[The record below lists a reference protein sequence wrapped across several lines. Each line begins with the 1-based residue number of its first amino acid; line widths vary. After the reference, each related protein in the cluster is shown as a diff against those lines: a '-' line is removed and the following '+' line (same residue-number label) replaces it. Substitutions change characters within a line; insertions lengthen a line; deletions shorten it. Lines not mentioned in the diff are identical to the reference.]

1 MQHPPRSPAPAVR
14 RRRGLVRLALVALAG
29 SLAFAAAQSAANPA
43 GLIAYV
49 DADGRTAVRDPRDG
63 APPVVFG
70 GGLERAQFP
79 AWSSDGNHLAVIV
92 GDMSGGR
99 VDLIEVARAAAPTTV
114 YRPAGRAPIY
124 LAWSP
129 DDRTLAVLA
138 NRAGGGLA
146 LDLVD
151 VARAAAGEPDAVVP
165 FAQGAPLYWSWSRT
179 GRALLVHVDVMGPTR
194 LAGVTGI
201 DAFDVRR
208 PLPDPG
214 AFQSPAFSASERY
227 VAYATLT
234 AGGERRVVVAPNPEL
249 PAAGLFT
256 RTLPHRGQAALAWR
270 PGSEQ
275 LAVQSAAVPAP
286 HAFGPVDLL
295 DVASGDVTRLTDDP
309 VVASW
314 WSPDGRWLA
323 TLSPVGGGG
332 DRTVQASAG
341 PGTAGA
347 SWAGDAADATAAVH
361 VVDQRVQ
368 RGSAL
373 LSLKVIDA
381 DTLQTL
387 LLGAFVP
394 SPLFAGQYLPFFDQY
409 ARSHRLWSPDSDAL
423 VMPVADDDGAVQL
436 VVFGLDGEVTPLG
449 PGDMPAWNVR

>member
-1 MQHPPRSPAPAVR
+1 MRRPPRSPAPATR
-14 RRRGLVRLALVALAG
+14 RRRGGPLLLALLLALTFG
-29 SLAFAAAQSAANPA
+29 AAQSTANPA
-43 GLIAYV
+43 GWIAYV
-49 DADGRTAVRDPRDG
+49 DADGRTLARHPRDG
-63 APPVVFG
+63 GEPVAFG
-70 GGLERAQFP
+70 RAAERAQFP
-79 AWSSDGNHLAVIV
+79 AWSSDGNRLAVIV
-92 GDMSGGR
+92 GDIGGGR
-99 VDLIEVARAAAPTTV
+99 VDVIDVARGDASATV
-114 YRPAGRAPIY
+114 YRAPGRAPIY

-151 VARAAAGEPDAVVP
+151 VARALAGELDAVRP

-179 GRALLVHVDVMGPTR
+179 GRSLLVHVDVMGPTR

-201 DAFDVRR
+201 DAFDVGR

-214 AFQSPAFSASERY
+214 AFQSPAFSTSERY

-234 AGGERRVVVAPNPEL
+234 GGERRVVVVPNPEL
-249 PAAGLFT
+249 PASGLFT

-270 PGSEQ
+270 PGREQ

-286 HAFGPVDLL
+286 HAYGPVDLL
-295 DVASGDVTRLTDDP
+295 DVATGDVTRLTDDP

-332 DRTVQASAG
+332 DRTVQASGGAG
-341 PGTAGA
+341 PAGVGPA
-347 SWAGDAADATAAVH
+347 HRVA
-361 VVDQRVQ
+361 QRVQ

-381 DTLQTL
+381 DTLQTR

-423 VMPVADDDGAVQL
+423 VMPAVGEDGVVQV
-436 VVFGLDGEVTPLG
+436 VVFGVDGDVTPLG
-449 PGDMPAWNVR
+449 PGDLPAWNVR

>member
-1 MQHPPRSPAPAVR
+1 MNDASACSPATARRPWGR
-14 RRRGLVRLALVALAG
+14 RRHLALAAVVG
-29 SLAFAAAQSAANPA
+29 CLAFATAQPAPNPA

-49 DADGRTAVRDPRDG
+49 DGDGRAAVQGPRG
-63 APPVVFG
+63 VPAPVAFG

-79 AWSSDGNHLAVIV
+79 AWSSDGNRLAVIV
-92 GDMSGGR
+92 GDMAGGR
-99 VDLIEVARAAAPTTV
+99 VDLIDIAGGGAPVTV
-114 YRPAGRAPIY
+114 YRPAGRSPIY

-138 NRAGGGLA
+138 NRSGGGLE

-151 VARAAAGEPDAVVP
+151 VARALGGEPDAVRP

-179 GRALLVHVDVMGPTR
+179 ARELLVHVNVMGPGR
-194 LAGVTGI
+194 LAGVSGV
-201 DAFDVRR
+201 DALDVRN

-214 AFQSPAFSASERY
+214 AFQSPALSSSERY
-227 VAYATLT
+227 VAYATL
-234 AGGERRVVVAPNPEL
+234 AAGERRVVVTPNPER

-256 RTLPHRGQAALAWR
+256 RSLPHLGQAALAWR

-275 LAVQSAAVPAP
+275 LAIQSAAVPSP
-286 HAFGPVDLL
+286 HAYGPVDLL
-295 DVASGDVTRLTDDP
+295 DVESGVVTRLTADP

-332 DRTVQASAG
+332 DRTVQASADTG
-341 PGTAGA
+341 PLRR
-347 SWAGDAADATAAVH
+347 
-361 VVDQRVQ
+361 VVQGVQ
-368 RGSAL
+368 RRETL

-381 DTLQTL
+381 DTLQAR

-394 SPLFAGQYLPFFDQY
+394 SPLFVAQYLPFFDQY

-423 VMPVADDDGAVQL
+423 VMPAVDDEGTVQL
-436 VVFGLDGEVTPLG
+436 VVFGVDGAVTPLG

>member
-1 MQHPPRSPAPAVR
+1 MHRAPRNSAPAVR
-14 RRRGLVRLALVALAG
+14 HRRGGRFRLALLAVVG
-29 SLAFAAAQSAANPA
+29 SLTFAAAQSPSSPA

-49 DADGRTAVRDPRDG
+49 DADGRTAVRDPRGGDQS
-63 APPVVFG
+63 AAFG

-79 AWSSDGNHLAVIV
+79 VWSSDGNRLAVIV

-99 VDLIEVARAAAPTTV
+99 VDVIDVARGDATTTV

-151 VARAAAGEPDAVVP
+151 VARAVAGEPDAVRA
-165 FAQGAPLYWSWSRT
+165 FAQGAPFYWSWSRT

-214 AFQSPAFSASERY
+214 AFQSPAFSTSERY

-234 AGGERRVVVAPNPEL
+234 GGERRVVVAPNPEL

-256 RTLPHRGQAALAWR
+256 RTLTHRGQAALAWR

-286 HAFGPVDLL
+286 HAYGPVDLL

-341 PGTAGA
+341 VGSAGA
-347 SWAGDAADATAAVH
+347 ASIGVASERLIA
-361 VVDQRVQ
+361 QRVQ
-368 RGSAL
+368 RSNPL
-373 LSLKVIDA
+373 MSLKVIEV
-381 DTLQTL
+381 DTLQTR

-394 SPLFAGQYLPFFDQY
+394 SPLFTAQYLPFFDQY

-423 VMPVADDDGAVQL
+423 VLPALDDDGTVQL
-436 VVFGLDGEVTPLG
+436 VVFDVDGDVTALG

>member
-1 MQHPPRSPAPAVR
+1 MQHPPRSPAPTVR
-14 RRRGLVRLALVALAG
+14 RPRGLVRLALVALVA

-49 DADGRTAVRDPRDG
+49 ATDGRTTVRDPRDG
-63 APPVVFG
+63 GAPVAFG
-70 GGLERAQFP
+70 RGAERAQFP
-79 AWSSDGNHLAVIV
+79 AWSSDGNRLAVIV
-92 GDMSGGR
+92 GDIGGGR
-99 VDLIEVARAAAPTTV
+99 VDVIDVARGDAPATV
-114 YRPAGRAPIY
+114 YRAPGRAPIY

-138 NRAGGGLA
+138 NRTGGGLA

-151 VARAAAGEPDAVVP
+151 VAGALAGEPAAVRA
-165 FAQGAPLYWSWSRT
+165 FAQGAPFYWSWSRT
-179 GRALLVHVDVMGPTR
+179 GRSLLVHVDVMGTTR
-194 LAGVTGI
+194 LAGVTGV

-214 AFQSPAFSASERY
+214 AFQSPTFSTSERY

-234 AGGERRVVVAPNPEL
+234 GGQRRVVVAPNPEL

-270 PGSEQ
+270 PGREQ

-286 HAFGPVDLL
+286 HAYGPVDLL
-295 DVASGDVTRLTDDP
+295 DVATGDVARLTDDP
-309 VVASW
+309 VIASW

-341 PGTAGA
+341 A
-347 SWAGDAADATAAVH
+347 SAVALHAADR
-361 VVDQRVQ
+361 RVQ

-381 DTLQTL
+381 DTLQTR

-394 SPLFAGQYLPFFDQY
+394 SPLFVAQYLPFFDQY

-423 VMPVADDDGAVQL
+423 VIPALDEAGVVQL
-436 VVFGLDGEVTPLG
+436 VVFGVDGDVTPLG

>member
-1 MQHPPRSPAPAVR
+1 M
-14 RRRGLVRLALVALAG
+14 
-29 SLAFAAAQSAANPA
+29 AFAAAQPGPSPA
-43 GLIAYV
+43 GWIAYV
-49 DADGRTAVRDPRDG
+49 DADGRPAVRDPRDG
-63 APPVVFG
+63 GPPVAFG

-79 AWSSDGNHLAVIV
+79 VWSSDGNRLAVIV
-92 GDMSGGR
+92 GDIAGGR
-99 VDLIEVARAAAPTTV
+99 VDLIDVARGDAPTTI
-114 YRPAGRAPIY
+114 YRPSGRSPIY

-151 VARAAAGEPDAVVP
+151 VSRALNGEPDAVRA
-165 FAQGAPLYWSWSRT
+165 FAQGAPFYWSWSRT
-179 GRALLVHVDVMGPTR
+179 GRSLLVHVDVMGPTR

-201 DAFDVRR
+201 DAFEVRR

-286 HAFGPVDLL
+286 HAYGPVDLL
-295 DVASGDVTRLTDDP
+295 DVATGEVTRLTDDP

-341 PGTAGA
+341 AGTTGAGA
-347 SWAGDAADATAAVH
+347 AQL
-361 VVDQRVQ
+361 VDQRVQ
-368 RGSAL
+368 RGNLL
-373 LSLKVIDA
+373 LSLKVVDA
-381 DTLQTL
+381 DTLQTRV
-387 LLGAFVP
+387 LGAFVP
-394 SPLFAGQYLPFFDQY
+394 SPTFAGQYLPFFDQY

-423 VMPVADDDGAVQL
+423 VMPAVDEDGAVQV
-436 VVFGLDGEVTPLG
+436 VVFGVDGDVTPLG

>member
-1 MQHPPRSPAPAVR
+1 MHRPPRSPAPATR
-14 RRRGLVRLALVALAG
+14 RRRGGSLLLALLLILT
-29 SLAFAAAQSAANPA
+29 SAAAQSTANPA
-43 GLIAYV
+43 GWIAYV

-63 APPVVFG
+63 GGPVAFG
-70 GGLERAQFP
+70 RAAERAQFP
-79 AWSSDGNHLAVIV
+79 AWSSDGNRLAVIV
-92 GDMSGGR
+92 GDIGGGR
-99 VDLIEVARAAAPTTV
+99 VDVIDVARGDAPATV
-114 YRPAGRAPIY
+114 YRAPGRAPIY

-151 VARAAAGEPDAVVP
+151 TERALAGEPDAVRP
-165 FAQGAPLYWSWSRT
+165 FAQGAPFYWSWSRT
-179 GRALLVHVDVMGPTR
+179 GRSLLVHVDVMGPTR
-194 LAGVTGI
+194 LAGVSGS

-214 AFQSPAFSASERY
+214 AFQSPAFSTSERY

-234 AGGERRVVVAPNPEL
+234 GGERMVVVVPNPEL

-270 PGSEQ
+270 PGREQ

-286 HAFGPVDLL
+286 HAYGPVDLL
-295 DVASGDVTRLTDDP
+295 DVATGAVTRLTDDP

-332 DRTVQASAG
+332 DRTVQASADAG
-341 PGTAGA
+341 PAHRVA
-347 SWAGDAADATAAVH
+347 
-361 VVDQRVQ
+361 QRVQ
-368 RGSAL
+368 RGNAL

-381 DTLQTL
+381 DTLQTR

-423 VMPVADDDGAVQL
+423 VMPAQDDDGSVQL
-436 VVFGLDGEVTPLG
+436 VVFGVDGGVTPLG
-449 PGDMPAWNVR
+449 PGDLPAWNVR

>member
-1 MQHPPRSPAPAVR
+1 MHRAPRNSAPAAS
-14 RRRGLVRLALVALAG
+14 RRRGGRLRLALLAVVG
-29 SLAFAAAQSAANPA
+29 SLTFAAAQSPSSPA
-43 GLIAYV
+43 GMIAYV
-49 DADGRTAVRDPRDG
+49 DADGRTAVRDPRGGDP
-63 APPVVFG
+63 AAAFG

-79 AWSSDGNHLAVIV
+79 VWSSDGNRLAVVV

-99 VDLIEVARAAAPTTV
+99 VDVIDVARGDAPATA
-114 YRPAGRAPIY
+114 YRAPGRAPIY

-129 DDRTLAVLA
+129 DDRTIAVLA

-151 VARAAAGEPDAVVP
+151 VARVLGGEPDAVRP
-165 FAQGAPLYWSWSRT
+165 FAQGAPFYWAWSRT
-179 GRALLVHVDVMGPTR
+179 GRSLLVHVDVMGPTR

-201 DAFDVRR
+201 EAFDVGR

-214 AFQSPAFSASERY
+214 AFQSPAFSTSERY

-234 AGGERRVVVAPNPEL
+234 GGERRVAVVPNPEL

-270 PGSEQ
+270 PGREH

-286 HAFGPVDLL
+286 HAYGPVDLL
-295 DVASGDVTRLTDDP
+295 DVATGDVTRLTDDP
-309 VVASW
+309 VIASW

-332 DRTVQASAG
+332 DRTVQASD
-341 PGTAGA
+341 GA
-347 SWAGDAADATAAVH
+347 SAAAFHAADR
-361 VVDQRVQ
+361 RVQ
-368 RGSAL
+368 RGNAL

-381 DTLQTL
+381 DTLQSR

-409 ARSHRLWSPDSDAL
+409 ARSHRLWSPGSDAL
-423 VMPVADDDGAVQL
+423 VMPAVDEEGIVQL
-436 VVFGLDGEVTPLG
+436 VVFGVDGDVTPLG

>member
-1 MQHPPRSPAPAVR
+1 MPRPRPHARLPRGPWMVVAVAALLGMAAGQAPPDPA
-14 RRRGLVRLALVALAG
+14 
-29 SLAFAAAQSAANPA
+29 S
-43 GLIAYV
+43 LIAYV
-49 DADGRTAVRDPRDG
+49 DPDGRAAVRDPG
-63 APPVVFG
+63 ASAEPVAFG

-79 AWSSDGNHLAVIV
+79 AWSSDGNRLAVIV
-92 GDMSGGR
+92 GDMAGGR
-99 VDLIEVARAAAPTTV
+99 VDVVDVAGGDDPATV
-114 YRPAGRAPIY
+114 YRADGRAPIY

-151 VARAAAGEPDAVVP
+151 VARALEGDAEAIRP
-165 FAQGAPLYWSWSRT
+165 FAQGAPFYWSWSRT
-179 GRALLVHVDVMGPTR
+179 GRSLLVHVDVMGPTR
-194 LAGVTGI
+194 LAGLTGI

-214 AFQSPAFSASERY
+214 AFQSPALSASERY
-227 VAYATLT
+227 VAYAALT
-234 AGGERRVVVAPNPEL
+234 PAGERRVVVAPNPEV

-270 PGSEQ
+270 PGREQ

-286 HAFGPVDLL
+286 HAYGPVDLL
-295 DVASGDVTRLTDDP
+295 DVASGEVTRLTDDP

-332 DRTVQASAG
+332 QRTVQASAG
-341 PGTAGA
+341 AGA
-347 SWAGDAADATAAVH
+347 GRLQPVAE
-361 VVDQRVQ
+361 RPVQ
-368 RGSAL
+368 RGNAL

-381 DTLQTL
+381 DTLQTR

-423 VMPVADDDGAVQL
+423 VMPALDDDGVAQL
-436 VVFGLDGEVTPLG
+436 VVFGVDGDVTPLG

>member
-1 MQHPPRSPAPAVR
+1 MPRPRPHARLPRGPWMVVAVAALLGMAAGQAPPDPA
-14 RRRGLVRLALVALAG
+14 
-29 SLAFAAAQSAANPA
+29 S
-43 GLIAYV
+43 LIAYV
-49 DADGRTAVRDPRDG
+49 DPDGRAAVRDPG
-63 APPVVFG
+63 ASAEPVAFG

-79 AWSSDGNHLAVIV
+79 AWSSDGNRLAVIV
-92 GDMSGGR
+92 GDMAGGR
-99 VDLIEVARAAAPTTV
+99 VDVVDVAAGDDPATV
-114 YRPAGRAPIY
+114 YRADGRAPIY

-151 VARAAAGEPDAVVP
+151 VARALEGDAEAIRP
-165 FAQGAPLYWSWSRT
+165 FAQGAPFYWSWSRT
-179 GRALLVHVDVMGPTR
+179 GRSLLVHVDVMGPTR
-194 LAGVTGI
+194 LAGLTGI

-214 AFQSPAFSASERY
+214 AFQSPALSASERY
-227 VAYATLT
+227 VAYAALT
-234 AGGERRVVVAPNPEL
+234 PAGERRVVVAPNPEV

-270 PGSEQ
+270 PGREQ

-286 HAFGPVDLL
+286 HAYGPVDLL
-295 DVASGDVTRLTDDP
+295 DVASGEVTRLTDDP

-332 DRTVQASAG
+332 QRTVQASAG
-341 PGTAGA
+341 AGA
-347 SWAGDAADATAAVH
+347 GRLQPVAE
-361 VVDQRVQ
+361 RPVQ
-368 RGSAL
+368 RGNAL

-381 DTLQTL
+381 DTLQTR

-423 VMPVADDDGAVQL
+423 VMPALDDDGVAQL
-436 VVFGLDGEVTPLG
+436 VVFGVDGDVTPLG

>member
-1 MQHPPRSPAPAVR
+1 MNHASERSAAAAR
-14 RRRGLVRLALVALAG
+14 RTRGLRRGLIVTAIAGWLAIAT
-29 SLAFAAAQSAANPA
+29 AQQVPNPA

-49 DADGRTAVRDPRDG
+49 DGDGRVAVIDPRGVG
-63 APPVVFG
+63 APAAFG

-79 AWSSDGNHLAVIV
+79 AWSSDGNRLAVIV
-92 GDMSGGR
+92 GDIAGGR
-99 VDLIEVARAAAPTTV
+99 VDLIDVASGGAPVTV
-114 YRPAGRAPIY
+114 YRPSGRSPIY

-138 NRAGGGLA
+138 NQAGGGLA

-151 VARAAAGEPDAVVP
+151 VAKALAAAPDAITP

-179 GRALLVHVDVMGPTR
+179 ARELLVHVNVMGPGR
-194 LAGVTGI
+194 LAGVSGLE
-201 DAFDVRR
+201 AFDVRN

-214 AFQSPAFSASERY
+214 AFQSPALSSSERY
-227 VAYATLT
+227 VAYATL
-234 AGGERRVVVAPNPEL
+234 AAGERRVVVTPNPER

-256 RTLPHRGQAALAWR
+256 RSLPHLGQAALAWR
-270 PGSEQ
+270 PGAEQ
-275 LAVQSAAVPAP
+275 LAIQSAAVPSP
-286 HAFGPVDLL
+286 HAYGPVDLL
-295 DVASGDVTRLTDDP
+295 DVATGAVTRLTADP
-309 VVASW
+309 VIASW

-332 DRTVQASAG
+332 DRTVQASADTG
-341 PGTAGA
+341 PLRRVAE
-347 SWAGDAADATAAVH
+347 V
-361 VVDQRVQ
+361 VQ
-368 RGSAL
+368 RRETL

-381 DTLQTL
+381 DTLQAR

-394 SPLFAGQYLPFFDQY
+394 SPLFVAQYLPFFDQY

-423 VMPVADDDGAVQL
+423 VMPALDDDGAVQL
-436 VVFGLDGEVTPLG
+436 VVFGVDGEVTPLG

>member
-1 MQHPPRSPAPAVR
+1 MRRPPRNSAPAAR
-14 RRRGLVRLALVALAG
+14 RRRGGRLPLALLLVMG
-29 SLAFAAAQSAANPA
+29 SLTFAAAQSSANPA
-43 GLIAYV
+43 GWIAYV

-63 APPVVFG
+63 GRPVAFG
-70 GGLERAQFP
+70 RAAERSQFP
-79 AWSSDGNHLAVIV
+79 AWSSDGNRLAVIV
-92 GDMSGGR
+92 GDIGGGR
-99 VDLIEVARAAAPTTV
+99 VDVIDVARDGEPATV
-114 YRPAGRAPIY
+114 YRAPGRAPIY

-151 VARAAAGEPDAVVP
+151 VAGALVGELDAIRA
-165 FAQGAPLYWSWSRT
+165 FAQGAPFYWSWSRT
-179 GRALLVHVDVMGPTR
+179 GRSLLVHVDVMGPTR

-208 PLPDPG
+208 SLPDPG
-214 AFQSPAFSASERY
+214 AFQSPTFSTSERY

-234 AGGERRVVVAPNPEL
+234 GGERNVVVVPNPEL

-256 RTLPHRGQAALAWR
+256 RTLAHRGQAALAWR
-270 PGSEQ
+270 PGREQ
-275 LAVQSAAVPAP
+275 LAVQSAAAPAP
-286 HAFGPVDLL
+286 HAYGPVDLL
-295 DVASGDVTRLTDDP
+295 DVATGDVTRLTDDP
-309 VVASW
+309 VIASW

-332 DRTVQASAG
+332 DRTVQAS
-341 PGTAGA
+341 
-347 SWAGDAADATAAVH
+347 GDTSAVALHVADR
-361 VVDQRVQ
+361 RVQ
-368 RGSAL
+368 RRGAL

-381 DTLQTL
+381 DTLQTR

-394 SPLFAGQYLPFFDQY
+394 SPLFVAQYLPFFDQY

-423 VMPVADDDGAVQL
+423 VMPAVDEDGVVQL
-436 VVFGLDGEVTPLG
+436 AVFGVDGDVIPLG
-449 PGDMPAWNVR
+449 PGDLPAWNVR